1 MSEIRWRK
9 SVVVGL
15 IITCMSIPAA
25 AGALPRLALR
35 RVPPPARAV
44 IRADRLRLFKTR
56 LTLALQRR
64 KLVFDRISA
73 RLAARIDR
81 LEGIADRVKA
91 AGTAKGLLGKAQS
104 ALDDAKA
111 TEAQAVSAFGAV
123 PGASDKWAAFVS
135 ARQIARQAVT
145 ELKQSRSYTRQ
156 AIHELRTV
164 VAGLISNSG
173 GSAQ

>member
-1 MSEIRWRK
+1 MLLHRS
-9 SVVVGL
+9 
-15 IITCMSIPAA
+15 
-25 AGALPRLALR
+25 ALPRLALR

-91 AGTAKGLLGKAQS
+91 AGGDVGTAKDLLGRAQS
-104 ALDDAKA
+104 ALEEAEA
-111 TEAQAVSAFGAV
+111 TEARAVSAFQAV
-123 PGASDKWAAFVS
+123 PDASDKWMAFAS

-156 AIHELRTV
+156 AIHELRTIV
-164 VAGLISNSG
+164 DGLIGNSG